1 MTRRAGYNMPDMR
14 PALLAMRD
22 IVCAAWIATACAACT
37 EPRSTACKEVCK
49 REAECVD
56 ATGNKLPFD
65 EKECIAAC
73 AALEHDVEHS
83 AAKVARHIDCVTKQQ
98 ACPAVLECK

>member
-1 MTRRAGYNMPDMR
+1 MR
-14 PALLAMRD
+14 ALLVM
-22 IVCAAWIATACAACT
+22 ITVVMLWAAAAACT

-56 ATGNKLPFD
+56 ATVVDATGSKLPFD

-83 AAKVARHIDCVTKQQ
+83 AAKVQRHIDCVNKQQ

>member
-1 MTRRAGYNMPDMR
+1 MR
-14 PALLAMRD
+14 ALLLGLIA
-22 IVCAAWIATACAACT
+22 ISVAASVAAWAGCT

-56 ATGNKLPFD
+56 STGSKFPFD

-73 AALEHDVEHS
+73 AALEHDVENS
-83 AAKVARHIDCVTKQQ
+83 AAKVQRHIACVNQQ
-98 ACPAVLECK
+98 TSCPAILDCK

>member
-1 MTRRAGYNMPDMR
+1 MRAV
-14 PALLAMRD
+14 LCAMVD
-22 IVCAAWIATACAACT
+22 IVCAASIALGSAAGGCT
-37 EPRSTACKEVCK
+37 EPRSAACKEVCR

-56 ATGNKLPFD
+56 TSGNKIPFD

-83 AAKVARHIDCVTKQQ
+83 AAKVARHIECVNQQ
-98 ACPAVLECK
+98 KACTAVLECK

>member
-1 MTRRAGYNMPDMR
+1 MRAV
-14 PALLAMRD
+14 LLAM
-22 IVCAAWIATACAACT
+22 IAFVAMAWAAWMFAALAGCT

-83 AAKVARHIDCVTKQQ
+83 AAKVARHIDCVTRQQ

>member
-1 MTRRAGYNMPDMR
+1 MR
-14 PALLAMRD
+14 SARITAAVFIWGAL
-22 IVCAAWIATACAACT
+22 AACT

-49 REAECVD
+49 REAECIDSAGLD
-56 ATGNKLPFD
+56 AAGNKQPFD

-83 AAKVARHIDCVTKQQ
+83 AAKVQRHIDCVNKQLT
-98 ACPAVLECK
+98 CPAVLECK

>member
-1 MTRRAGYNMPDMR
+1 MAMNGAMNGRLYSAHMR
-14 PALLAMRD
+14 VLLLAM
-22 IVCAAWIATACAACT
+22 VTASVLGGCT

-56 ATGNKLPFD
+56 QTGNKIPFD

-83 AAKVARHIDCVTKQQ
+83 AAKVQRHIECVNKQPT
-98 ACPAVLECK
+98 CPAVLECK

>member
-1 MTRRAGYNMPDMR
+1 MRAV
-14 PALLAMRD
+14 LLTMVD
-22 IVCAAWIATACAACT
+22 IACAASIVLSGALAGAGCT

-83 AAKVARHIDCVTKQQ
+83 AAKVARHIDCVTKQTS
-98 ACPAVLECK
+98 CPAVLECK

>member
-1 MTRRAGYNMPDMR
+1 MPATGGSDAAGYTPSHMR
-14 PALLAMRD
+14 ALLLAM
-22 IVCAAWIATACAACT
+22 VIASALGGCT

-56 ATGNKLPFD
+56 QTGNKIPFD

-83 AAKVARHIDCVTKQQ
+83 AAKVQRHIECVNKQPTC
-98 ACPAVLECK
+98 AAVLECK

>member
-1 MTRRAGYNMPDMR
+1 MR
-14 PALLAMRD
+14 VLPLA
-22 IVCAAWIATACAACT
+22 IGFAVWAVVVVGAAATGCT

-56 ATGNKLPFD
+56 ATGSKVPFD

-83 AAKVARHIDCVTKQQ
+83 AAKVQRHIDCVTKQP
-98 ACPAVLECK
+98 ACAAVLECK

>member
-1 MTRRAGYNMPDMR
+1 MRAV
-14 PALLAMRD
+14 LLAMVEL
-22 IVCAAWIATACAACT
+22 VCAVSICSASAGCT

>member
-1 MTRRAGYNMPDMR
+1 MR
-14 PALLAMRD
+14 ALLPAM
-22 IVCAAWIATACAACT
+22 VLAVWAASAGCT

-49 REAECVD
+49 REAKCVD
-56 ATGNKLPFD
+56 ETGSKVPFD

-83 AAKVARHIDCVTKQQ
+83 AAKVQRHIDCVTKQ
-98 ACPAVLECK
+98 ATCPAVLECK

>member
-1 MTRRAGYNMPDMR
+1 MTPGAGYTRARMR
-14 PALLAMRD
+14 AVLLARVD
-22 IVCAAWIATACAACT
+22 IVCAAWLVICCAGCT

-56 ATGNKLPFD
+56 ATGNKIPFD

-83 AAKVARHIDCVTKQQ
+83 AAKVARHIDCVNKQQ
-98 ACPAVLECK
+98 ACAAVLECK

>member
-1 MTRRAGYNMPDMR
+1 MNGRLYSSHMRAL
-14 PALLAMRD
+14 LLAM
-22 IVCAAWIATACAACT
+22 VTASVLGGCT

-56 ATGNKLPFD
+56 QTGNKIPFD

-83 AAKVARHIDCVTKQQ
+83 AAKVQRHIECVTKQPSC
-98 ACPAVLECK
+98 AAVLECK

>member
-1 MTRRAGYNMPDMR
+1 MR
-14 PALLAMRD
+14 VVLPGL
-22 IVCAAWIATACAACT
+22 IAAWVAASATAGAGCT

-49 REAECVD
+49 REAECID
-56 ATGNKLPFD
+56 ATGSKLPFD

-83 AAKVARHIDCVTKQQ
+83 AAKVQRHMACVNQQ
-98 ACPAVLECK
+98 ASCPAVLDCK